1 MCVST
6 PKITIVTP
14 SFNQGKF
21 IDENIQSVLTQN
33 YPNFEHIIIDGGSID
48 GTVDI
53 LKKYS
58 HLKWVSEPD
67 RGQASALNK
76 GFRMATGDVIGW
88 LNSDDSYLPGTFEVV
103 ARAFDK
109 SLS

>member
-1 MCVST
+1 VST

-14 SFNQGKF
+14 SFNQGNF